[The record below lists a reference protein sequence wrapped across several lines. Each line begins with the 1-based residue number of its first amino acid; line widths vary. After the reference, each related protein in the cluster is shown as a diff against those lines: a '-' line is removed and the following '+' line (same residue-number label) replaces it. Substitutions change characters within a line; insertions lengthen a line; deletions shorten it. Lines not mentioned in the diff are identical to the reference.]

1 MKSSPR
7 AAPGPT
13 TSPAPIPA
21 SPRFKPAL
29 MSFMD
34 MFHGNLV
41 PGFSRALT
49 VLGTVVVQH
58 GSTIVLD
65 SGRKSI
71 SIDFVLPIMVPYPFY
86 QARFFAEE
94 HALFDVDERCPLELG
109 DTVELVPGYAPST
122 VNLYDAFHV
131 VEGGVVTEIWPVIP
145 RGPGHVGILAGAIL
159 MKTSLPKPVSAQEF
173 EQLFR
178 KLCNWGRWG
187 EDDERGTL
195 NYITPDHVKAAARL
209 VRTGRSVSL
218 SLPINTVA
226 GPDNPRPA
234 LHYMIHRHESDLPEG
249 APRFATDF
257 LASEFHGDSFT
268 HIDALCHVSYQGK
281 LYNGKPVASV
291 TGRGAKLQD
300 ITAFAHGIVGR
311 GVLLDI
317 PRLRGVPWLEPGEA
331 VTPEELE
338 AAEKAQGVTL
348 GEGDILLFRTG
359 HHRRRLERVPGTTD
373 MTAKEKRAFMSR
385 PCSAP

>member
-1 MKSSPR
+1 
-7 AAPGPT
+7 
-13 TSPAPIPA
+13 
-21 SPRFKPAL
+21 
-29 MSFMD
+29 
-34 MFHGNLV
+34 
-41 PGFSRALT
+41 
-49 VLGTVVVQH
+49 
-58 GSTIVLD
+58 
-65 SGRKSI
+65 
-71 SIDFVLPIMVPYPFY
+71 
-86 QARFFAEE
+86 
-94 HALFDVDERCPLELG
+94 
-109 DTVELVPGYAPST
+109 
-122 VNLYDAFHV
+122 
-131 VEGGVVTEIWPVIP
+131 
-145 RGPGHVGILAGAIL
+145 
-159 MKTSLPKPVSAQEF
+159 MKTSPKPVSAHEF
-173 EQLFR
+173 EQLYR
-178 KLCNWGRWG
+178 KVCNWGRWG

-234 LHYMIHRHESDLPEG
+234 LHYMIHRHESDLPGG

-281 LYNGKPVASV
+281 LYNGKPAASV
-291 TGRGAKLQD
+291 TGQGARLQD

-359 HHRRRLERVPGTTD
+359 HHRRRLERGPWNNGYDGEGKAGLHVTALLLLHERKVAAFLPDGDGETVPSGIEGIAYPIHLLQIVAMGMVCADSLQFEDLVKVCEQEGRWSSWSWRVHSGCPGRRDRFSTP
-373 MTAKEKRAFMSR
+373 SR
-385 PCSAP
+385 SSERPVMRIA